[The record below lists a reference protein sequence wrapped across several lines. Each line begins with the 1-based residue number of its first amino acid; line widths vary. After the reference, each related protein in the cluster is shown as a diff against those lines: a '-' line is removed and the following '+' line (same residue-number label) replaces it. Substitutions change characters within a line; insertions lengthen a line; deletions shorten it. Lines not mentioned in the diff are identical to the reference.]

1 MSPAQA
7 LCLRRWQDIMGGDLR
22 KICPKAWNHVQSVA
36 SATRVVNPALAA
48 VLAILGITIV
58 LMVTERLRPDLAA
71 LLMAMALGLVG
82 VITPQEA
89 FSGFSQS
96 AVLILVAIYVMTQGL
111 ARTGVTRYMGLV
123 LQKLSRDSLPS
134 LVFATMV
141 SGAGLSLFMTNV
153 AAAAILMPAVMDLAR
168 RARVSPSKLMMPL
181 AFSVNLGG
189 MATLFAT
196 SNILVKATLRQS
208 GLEPLGL
215 LDLAPTGL
223 PLAAIGI
230 AFMVLVGRRLL
241 PSVSKVGQFDQGQQP
256 NLAEAYALEER
267 LTQVRID
274 DSSPL
279 VGRTIGASRIGENL
293 GLNVLAVHPA
303 DQSVYLAPGPDRVLA
318 AGDTVLVA
326 GRSDRVQE
334 LAELGARVLESP
346 EWNGDLLSD
355 AIGFVE
361 AIPAPRGGA
370 AGRTLKDLR
379 FRERYGLNVVAIWRG
394 GRSHR
399 TDVGDISLH
408 FGDAL
413 LLYGGR
419 MEVDVLRA
427 DPDFLVLS
435 EPVVAPRTGRGWL
448 AAAILLLALVAAGLN
463 LLSLAQSMMLGAL
476 AMVLVGCLTMEEAY
490 RSIEWRVIFLVAG
503 MLPIGI
509 ALSNSGAADWIGQLL
524 VTGLGGV
531 GLRAVLAGLMLLA
544 VVLSQFIPGQVSA
557 AVLAPIAIAVATR
570 AGANPYAFAIG
581 VAAGCSMVYVTPVS
595 HAVNMLVAG
604 PGGYRFRDFFR
615 AGLPLAALMYVAALI
630 IVPLVWPL
638 AP

>member
-1 MSPAQA
+1 
-7 LCLRRWQDIMGGDLR
+7 
-22 KICPKAWNHVQSVA
+22 
-36 SATRVVNPALAA
+36 
-48 VLAILGITIV
+48 
-58 LMVTERLRPDLAA
+58 
-71 LLMAMALGLVG
+71 
-82 VITPQEA
+82 
-89 FSGFSQS
+89 
-96 AVLILVAIYVMTQGL
+96 
-111 ARTGVTRYMGLV
+111 
-123 LQKLSRDSLPS
+123 
-134 LVFATMV
+134 
-141 SGAGLSLFMTNV
+141 
-153 AAAAILMPAVMDLAR
+153 
-168 RARVSPSKLMMPL
+168 MMPL

-196 SNILVKATLRQS
+196 SNILASATLVQF

-215 LDLAPTGL
+215 FDFAPTGL

-230 AFMVLVGRRLL
+230 AFMVLIGWRRL
-241 PSVSKVGQFDQGQQP
+241 PAVSKVGQFDLVEQP
-256 NLAEAYALEER
+256 NLTEAYALEER

-279 VGRTIGASRIGENL
+279 IGRTIGDSRIGENL

-303 DQSVYLAPGPDRVLA
+303 DQSVCLAPGPDRVLA

-334 LAELGARVLESP
+334 LAEIGARVLESP

-355 AIGFVE
+355 TTGFVE

-370 AGRTLKDLR
+370 ANRTLKDLR
-379 FRERYGLNVVAIWRG
+379 FRERYGLSVVAIWRG
-394 GRSHR
+394 GRSRR
-399 TDVGDISLH
+399 TDVGDIPLQ

-419 MEVDVLRA
+419 DEVDVLRA

-435 EPVVAPRTGRGWL
+435 EPVVAARTGRGWL
-448 AAAILLLALVAAGLN
+448 AAVIMLLALIAAALN
-463 LLSLAQSMMLGAL
+463 LLSLAQSMMLGGL

-490 RSIEWRVIFLVAG
+490 RSIDWRVIFLVAG

-524 VTGLGGV
+524 VTGLGGF

-544 VVLSQFIPGQVSA
+544 VVVSQFMPGQVA
-557 AVLAPIAIAVATR
+557 TAVLTPIAIAVATQ
-570 AGANPYAFAIG
+570 AGANPYTFAIG
-581 VAAGCSMVYVTPVS
+581 VAAGCAMVYVTPLS

-615 AGLPLAALMYVAALI
+615 TGLPMAALMYVAAVI

-638 AP
+638 TL